1 MPYWVIDQ
9 YFKPFVDTAN
19 YYGKTNRNL
28 VVSGGMPTREID
40 IYREGVN
47 LRTIQDIYS
56 SNQIKAIF
64 EDGTQDHEVKPNG
77 ELSHQSAFITY
88 GQAGDFTQYTC
99 NSLFNDSH
107 VGVEGTM
114 LGDNGVRISKTT
126 NYLIESGLIV
136 EGYLNADDVYP
147 IYMNGG
153 PQFYEESIIEPFP
166 MPYRLATNES
176 PQEQIRGV
184 YAFLEAGNIGDERRF
199 GTNIVEQMVYRDE
212 PLAVRSFLEY
222 GASYLIVT
230 NSSGN
235 VVGVVDTRPN
245 AILDQTVQPMFEPWV
260 DEANGQYFPQL
271 TNTIDLLGVTVTSSI
286 VNLNGEVVGTR
297 TQPFFS
303 ENCDFSDSYLQTR
316 DQKSATAGFTYGNVA
331 LYGTDSV
338 AFGGMFRGA

>member
-1 MPYWVIDQ
+1 MAYWVTDQ
-9 YFKPFVDTAN
+9 FYKPFVDIPN
-19 YYGKTNRNL
+19 YYGRTNRNL
-28 VVSGGMPTREID
+28 VVSGGMPTKAID

-47 LRTIQDIYS
+47 LRTVQDVYN
-56 SNQIKAIF
+56 SNQPKVIF
-64 EDGTQDHEVKPNG
+64 QDGTQDNLAKPNG
-77 ELSHQSAFITY
+77 EMIHESPFITY
-88 GQAGDFTQYTC
+88 GQAGDFTQYTS
-99 NSLFNDSH
+99 NTLFNDSH
-107 VGVEGTM
+107 VGIEGTI
-114 LGDNGVRISKTT
+114 LRGNGTRISKTT

-136 EGYLNADDVYP
+136 EGYVNADDVYP

-166 MPYRLATNES
+166 MPFRLATNES

-199 GTNIVEQMVYRDE
+199 GTSIVEQMIYRDQ
-212 PLAVRSFLEY
+212 PTLVRSFLEY

-230 NSSGN
+230 NSLGT
-235 VVGVVDTRPN
+235 VVGVVDTKPN
-245 AILDQTVQPMFEPWV
+245 AIMDQTIQPKLKPWV
-260 DEANGQYFPQL
+260 DQANGEYFPAL

-286 VNLNGEVVGTR
+286 VNLNGEIVGSR

-303 ENCDFSDSYLQTR
+303 ENYKISDSYLQTR

>member
-1 MPYWVIDQ
+1 MPYWVNDTS
-9 YFKPFVDTAN
+9 FKPFFDIAN

-28 VVSGGMPTREID
+28 VVSGGMPTKEID

-77 ELSHQSAFITY
+77 ELTHQSAFITY
-88 GQAGDFTQYTC
+88 GQAGDYIQYTS
-99 NSLFNDSH
+99 NTIFNDSH
-107 VGVEGTM
+107 VGVDGTI
-114 LGDNGVRISKTT
+114 LVDGKRISKTT

-136 EGYLNADDVYP
+136 EGLLNADDVYP

-166 MPYRLATNES
+166 MPFRLATNES

-184 YAFLEAGNIGDERRF
+184 YAFLEAGNVGDERRF
-199 GTNIVEQMVYRDE
+199 GTDIVEQMVYREE
-212 PLAVRSFLEY
+212 PKMVRSFLEY
-222 GASYLIVT
+222 GAGYILVT
-230 NSSGN
+230 ASNGS
-235 VVGVVDTRPN
+235 VVGVIDTRPN
-245 AILDQTVQPMFEPWV
+245 AVMDQTVQPKMEPWV
-260 DEANGQYFPQL
+260 DQPNGAFFPEL
-271 TNTIDLLGVTVTSSI
+271 TNTTDLLSVQVTSSV
-286 VNLNGEVVGTR
+286 VNLSGEVVGSII
-297 TQPFFS
+297 QPFFS
-303 ENCDFSDSYLQTR
+303 ENYSLSDSNLQTR

-338 AFGGMFRGA
+338 AFGGYYRGA